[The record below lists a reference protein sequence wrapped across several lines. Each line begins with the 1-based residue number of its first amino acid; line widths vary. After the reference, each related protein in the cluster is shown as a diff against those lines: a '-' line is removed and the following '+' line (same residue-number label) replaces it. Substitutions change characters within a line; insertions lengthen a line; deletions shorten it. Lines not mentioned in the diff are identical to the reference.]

1 LNKRNG
7 YGKFRYSDGSEYYG
21 SWKENLRHGK
31 GKIKKTN
38 GDYMDCEFENDK
50 RSGEVVGQVG
60 NYEIKAQMLNEK
72 LHGSVK
78 IISPH
83 TSI

>member
-1 LNKRNG
+1 
-7 YGKFRYSDGSEYYG
+7 
-21 SWKENLRHGK
+21 
-31 GKIKKTN
+31 
-38 GDYMDCEFENDK
+38 MDCEFENDK

-78 IISPH
+78 MISPH